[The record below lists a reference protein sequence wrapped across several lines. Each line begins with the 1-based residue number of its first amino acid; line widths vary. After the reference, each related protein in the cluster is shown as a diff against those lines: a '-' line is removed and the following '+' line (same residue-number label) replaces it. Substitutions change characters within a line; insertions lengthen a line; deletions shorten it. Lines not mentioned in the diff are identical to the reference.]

1 MSDKT
6 PPDNLP
12 PSEGVILS
20 AANGDVIR
28 YDASGLVMRLSDR
41 VIGDIAARLSLP
53 AQGAGAGGGHS
64 DDGPLPL
71 PDDID
76 AWDIRT
82 EGEWLRFQARLPGR
96 QGIRGFRRHATGGAI
111 IADGRGPLLALLGI
125 GGARAALGW
134 PQAAPAFP
142 YHILAPADDIG
153 AVGLAGV
160 EAAEPRDRL
169 EPVRDY
175 THEAMIAEC
184 LLQDRLDR
192 GVALPLC
199 MVRVETDEAA
209 SAMALAGGKALDN
222 LEANALTLTR
232 AAAALGT
239 HARILA
245 VTLDFAIE
253 DLSGDPVA
261 YRDGMIAL
269 MEAVT
274 RRLGQLGFAQPLF
287 LATFDS
293 GTHQITESPALAGQW
308 ELSWNHAAHRLVY
321 AGPGYMF
328 AQDQTARLTDAGRAA
343 RAALCAAALTQ
354 IEGGGEWQCPVI
366 HLAEAAG
373 TIIRLTCSSLG
384 PLTIDPADP
393 FGAGPAAG
401 FRLIGGDKDQKI
413 LRVEVDPKDTRSV
426 LLHCVH
432 PVVPTGL
439 QVSYAYG
446 APAGDGPHPANAGAL
461 CDDWSGP
468 CADGQTLRRWAL
480 PAILPVVAGGRV

>member
-6 PPDNLP
+6 VPTDPPTA
-12 PSEGVILS
+12 EGVILS

-41 VIGDIAARLSLP
+41 VIDDIAARLSLP
-53 AQGAGAGGGHS
+53 GQAAGSSAGQGDEGRV
-64 DDGPLPL
+64 PL
-71 PDDID
+71 PDAID
-76 AWDIRT
+76 AWDIRA

-96 QGIRGFRRHATGGAI
+96 QGIRGFRRHVTGGAI
-111 IADGRGPLLALLGI
+111 IADGRGPLLAVLGI

-134 PQAAPAFP
+134 PQAAAPFP

-153 AVGLAGV
+153 AVGLAGIEV
-160 EAAEPRDRL
+160 AELRDRL

-175 THEAMIAEC
+175 THEALIAEC

-192 GVALPLC
+192 GVALPLY
-199 MVRVETDEAA
+199 MVRVETDESTRAG
-209 SAMALAGGKALDN
+209 ALAGGKAIDN

-274 RRLGQLGFAQPLF
+274 QRLGQLGFAQPLF
-287 LATFDS
+287 LATFDC

-308 ELSWNHAAHRLVY
+308 ELSWNHAAHHLVY

-328 AQDQTARLTDAGRAA
+328 AQDQTARLTDAGRVA

-354 IEGGGEWQCPVI
+354 IEGGGDWQCPVI
-366 HLAEAAG
+366 HLAEAEG
-373 TIIRLTCSSLG
+373 QIIRLTCASLG
-384 PLTIDPADP
+384 PLAIDPADP

-401 FRLIGGDKDQKI
+401 FRLIGGDKGQKI
-413 LRVEVDPKDTRSV
+413 LRVEIDPKDARAV
-426 LLHCVH
+426 LLHCAQ
-432 PVVPTGL
+432 PVPAQGM

-446 APAGDGPHPANAGAL
+446 APPGEGPHPANAGAL
-461 CDDWSGP
+461 CDDWTGV
-468 CADGQTLRRWAL
+468 CADGQILRRWAL
-480 PAILPVVAGGRV
+480 PAILPVVAGGRT